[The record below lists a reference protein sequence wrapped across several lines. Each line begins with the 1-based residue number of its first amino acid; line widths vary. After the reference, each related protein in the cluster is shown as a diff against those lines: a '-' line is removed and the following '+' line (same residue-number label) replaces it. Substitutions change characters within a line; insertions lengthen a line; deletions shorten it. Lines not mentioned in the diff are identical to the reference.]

1 MRAAKRSAALCA
13 MVVALGVLAAGC
25 GGSSSTG
32 SNNSASTSST
42 SSTSSASASKTASA
56 TSSAG
61 KKYSIGLVPFAGTE
75 PTSMEAIH
83 GIEAVAKQRG
93 WRTTFIDPNGVT
105 SQSVA
110 AIQTLVEKHVNLIVS
125 TVFPATALAAGVLD
139 AKRANIPV
147 IAAGGSTG
155 PGVEANWDVGDA
167 DGKLLVKELAKTTHG
182 TGNLLVYTYTP
193 GVACDERVASLK
205 AYAKTAHFSSIT
217 YDEVPI
223 PGQVQAGYKFAQ
235 AWLADH
241 SGTGAIFGC
250 FDDPT
255 VGALAAIKQA
265 GRTNITTLG
274 VDGSAA
280 ALNAV
285 KAGTMTAT
293 VWINGFGL
301 GEEMAAAI
309 PDLIGKGV
317 NAAPIVKPA
326 PAVLV
331 TKANFKAFLK
341 KYPNAYGGT

>member
-1 MRAAKRSAALCA
+1 MRAAMRS
-13 MVVALGVLAAGC
+13 VALGATVAALGVMAAGC
-25 GGSSSTG
+25 GSSSK
-32 SNNSASTSST
+32 NSASTSGASGGKK
-42 SSTSSASASKTASA
+42 SSSSSASST
-56 TSSAG
+56 G

-75 PTSMEAIH
+75 PTSMAAIH
-83 GIEAVAKQRG
+83 GIEAVAKAKG
-93 WRTTFIDPNGVT
+93 WSTTFIDPDGVPA
-105 SQSVA
+105 QSVA
-110 AIQTLVEKHVNLIVS
+110 AIQTLVDKHVNLIVS
-125 TVFPATALAAGVLD
+125 TVFPATALSAGVLA
-139 AKRANIPV
+139 AKQAGIPV

-155 PGVEANWDVGDA
+155 PGVEANWDVGEA
-167 DGKLLVKELAKTTHG
+167 DGKLLVKELASVTHG
-182 TGNLLVYTYTP
+182 TGDLLVYTYTP

-205 AYAKTAHFSSIT
+205 AYLKTAHFSSVT

-235 AWLADH
+235 AWLATH

-255 VGALAAIKQA
+255 VDALAAIKQA
-265 GRTNITTLG
+265 GRTNITTFG

-285 KAGTMTAT
+285 KAGSMTAT

-309 PDLIGKGV
+309 PSLVAKGV
-317 NAAPIVKPA
+317 NTSPLQKAA

-331 TKANFKAFLK
+331 TKANIAAFLK
-341 KYPNAYGGT
+341 KYPDAYSGS